1 MAYIYFQKYGIL
13 KSAQTKW
20 NEMKDGSKTWLGFK
34 DHFQAEHKAIKWSC
48 ALTIQDTFNRDTV
61 VNMVCDELNQVLLA
75 NQDQLEITD
84 ISEVE
89 GRPTTSTST
98 PRMVTT

>member
-1 MAYIYFQKYGIL
+1 
-13 KSAQTKW
+13 
-20 NEMKDGSKTWLGFK
+20 
-34 DHFQAEHKAIKWSC
+34 
-48 ALTIQDTFNRDTV
+48 
-61 VNMVCDELNQVLLA
+61 MVCDELNQVLLA